1 MLKLFNT
8 ESRSIEEVKPHD
20 GKKIRFYT
28 CGPTVYDYAHIGNF
42 RTFVFEDLL
51 RKTIKFLGM
60 EIEQVMNLTDV
71 DDKTIRGAIAK
82 NVSLEDFTATFKK
95 AFFEDMQTL
104 GIEKVEH
111 YPAATEYIPQMI
123 TMCQALLDKGVAY
136 KGSDGSLYFAI
147 SKFPD
152 YGKLSHLN
160 LDDLK
165 KGASDRVLNDEYA
178 KDQPADFVLWKAHDQ
193 VRDGTIFWESPFGRG
208 RPGWHLEC
216 SVMANALLGE
226 TIDIHAGG
234 VDLIFPHHE
243 NEIAQSECC
252 TGKCFSRFWVHAEH
266 LLVDGRKMSKSL
278 GNFYTLRDLIQ
289 KGYSG
294 KVIRFL
300 LVQSHYRIQFNF
312 TLQALDAAKSA
323 LQRINDFIVRLEG
336 YNENNAV
343 DAIDIDSFI
352 KTELSSFTEAL
363 ANDLNASEAMSVL
376 FEMIRKVNAFCDQ
389 KKITADGAKKVLE
402 LLKRMDSVL
411 GICSFTQEAVP
422 ADILALVEERKHAR
436 AAKDFKRSDAIRDEL
451 LQKGYVLEDSPSG
464 ARVKKI

>member
-8 ESRSIEEVKPHD
+8 QSRKVEEVKPLD

-60 EIEQVMNLTDV
+60 QIEQVMNLTDV

-82 NVSLEDFTATFKK
+82 NVSLDAFTATFKK

-123 TMCQALLDKGVAY
+123 DMCQALLDKGVAY
-136 KGSDGSLYFAI
+136 KGSDGSLYFSI
-147 SKFPD
+147 SKFPN

-165 KGASDRVLNDEYA
+165 KGASERVVNDEYA
-178 KDQPADFVLWKAHDQ
+178 KDQPADFVLWKAHDAK
-193 VRDGTIFWESPFGRG
+193 RDGSIFWESPFGPG

-278 GNFYTLRDLIQ
+278 GNFYTLRDLLN

-323 LQRINDFIVRLEG
+323 LQRINDFIVRLES
-336 YNENNAV
+336 YDEKEVV

-352 KTELSSFTEAL
+352 TGELASFTSAL
-363 ANDLNASEAMSVL
+363 ENDLNASEAMSVL
-376 FEMIRKVNAFCDQ
+376 FEMIRKVNSFCDQ
-389 KKITADGAKKVLE
+389 KKITASGAKKIVE
-402 LLKRMDSVL
+402 LLKKMDSVL
-411 GICSFTQEAVP
+411 GICSFTQDTVP
-422 ADILALVEERKHAR
+422 ADIQALVDERLQAR
-436 AAKDFKRSDAIRDEL
+436 AQKDFKRSDAIRDEL
-451 LQKGYVLEDSPSG
+451 LQKGYVLEDGPSG
-464 ARVKKI
+464 ARVKKK